1 MTLPF
6 EDSPTAADQID
17 FQNDSAFPAL
27 PMASKKVQSKF
38 VPKATGKI
46 TERFEIPA
54 QIQVSQTCKSR
65 FWCLIM

>member
-6 EDSPTAADQID
+6 EDSPTAAADQID
-17 FQNDSAFPAL
+17 LQNDANFPAL
-27 PMASKKVQSKF
+27 PTASKKVQAKF

-54 QIQVSQTCKSR
+54 QIQVSQTDIYVSI
-65 FWCLIM
+65 F